1 MPDRLFLSRSAAA
14 SAARAGLLVAP
25 ADGKVVEITPLE
37 HDEFVGGPAV
47 RIAIFLSLFNVH
59 VNRAPCAA
67 RVIRLR
73 YSPGRFISALEP
85 GLRDPQ
91 RKHVDRP
98 GRGIRRRIAV
108 SPCGRSPARWR
119 GGSFAICGRAKSS
132 AGAKS
137 SA

>member
-1 MPDRLFLSRSAAA
+1 MCLVVYFFRDPPRQVPQEP
-14 SAARAGLLVAP
+14 GLLVSP

-59 VNRAPCAA
+59 VNRSPCAA

-85 GLRDPQ
+85 
-91 RKHVDRP
+91 
-98 GRGIRRRIAV
+98 AV
-108 SPCGRSPARWR
+108 
-119 GGSFAICGRAKSS
+119 RA
-132 AGAKS
+132 A
-137 SA
+137 